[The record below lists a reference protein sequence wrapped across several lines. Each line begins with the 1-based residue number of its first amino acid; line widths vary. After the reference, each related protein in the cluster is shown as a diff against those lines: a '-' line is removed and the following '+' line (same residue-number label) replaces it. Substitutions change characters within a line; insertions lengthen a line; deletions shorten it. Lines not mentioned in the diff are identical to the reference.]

1 MKITNN
7 PNIQKIMGV
16 YKKNIEGSQK
26 TSKISQEKDKIE
38 ISNKA
43 KDFQL
48 ALNAYKNLPEVR
60 QNKVDELSK
69 QIKSGTYKPKGDEIV
84 DSMFDRK
91 I

>member
-7 PNIQKIMGV
+7 PNIQKLLGV
-16 YKKNIEGSQK
+16 YKKNTEGVNK
-26 TSKISQEKDKIE
+26 ASKIQEKDKIE

-43 KDFQL
+43 KDFQF

-60 QNKVDELSK
+60 QDKVEDLSK
-69 QIKSGTYKPKGDEIV
+69 KVKSGTYNPSGDEIV